1 MEKKK
6 SSYQQSKYLKGNKA
20 KFWGRVVPCLM
31 PVAIALCVLA
41 TAMPSL
47 SAIREGNR
55 GSEVTQLQ
63 NKLKELGYFPENL
76 RITGYFGRVT
86 KEAVVR
92 FQRDNNLNADGV
104 AGNNTLA
111 ALGVSETEKS
121 ASKPQTN
128 TSTLRVG
135 SSGEAVRL
143 LQLQLAVF
151 EYYEGT
157 INGEFNQSTRTA
169 LMEFQKEN
177 GLPPDG
183 VLNAETRQAL
193 KEREDE
199 IFARN

>member
-1 MEKKK
+1 MKNQKSTQKTKK
-6 SSYQQSKYLKGNKA
+6 G
-20 KFWGRVVPCLM
+20 KFWGRVVPRLM
-31 PVAIALCVLA
+31 PVAIALWVLA

-47 SAIREGNR
+47 SVMRQGNQ

-63 NKLKELGYFPENL
+63 NKLKELGYFPDNL
-76 RITGYFGRVT
+76 RVTGYFGRVT
-86 KEAVVR
+86 KQALVQ
-92 FQRDNNLNADGV
+92 FQRDNNLKADGV

-121 ASKPQTN
+121 ASEPQTN

-151 EYYEGT
+151 EYYNGT
-157 INGEFNQSTRTA
+157 INAEFNESTRTA

-177 GLPPDG
+177 GLKPDG

>member
-1 MEKKK
+1 MKNQK
-6 SSYQQSKYLKGNKA
+6 STQKTNKA
-20 KFWGRVVPCLM
+20 KFWWRGVPCLM
-31 PVAIALCVLA
+31 PVAIAFSIFT
-41 TAMPSL
+41 TAMPSF
-47 SAIREGNR
+47 SVIRQGNR
-55 GSEVTQLQ
+55 GSEVTELQ

-76 RITGYFGRVT
+76 RVTGYFGRVT

-92 FQRDNNLNADGV
+92 FQRDNNLKADGV

-121 ASKPQTN
+121 ASPPQTN
-128 TSTLRVG
+128 TSTLKVG

-151 EYYEGT
+151 EYYGGT

-177 GLPPDG
+177 GLKPDG

-193 KEREDE
+193 KAREDE